1 MQRLLKAISI
11 VSIMTMSL
19 CAVRLPLANA
29 EQDIATDLLEAMTPE
44 ERIGQLFLV
53 TFTGSKIEDGDAIY
67 DLVVTHRISGII
79 LSRDNGNFIDAPE
92 SIGTARDLITSIQ
105 KANYESSAIASIEDS
120 ETEQPEKPV
129 YVPLFIAISQDCN
142 NGPCEEILPGLSYSP
157 TLMAIGAT
165 WDPSLARDAGE
176 VLGEELEAIGIN
188 LLLGPS
194 LDVLEDPRLRGT
206 GDLGVRSFG
215 GDPFWVGVMGEAYIE
230 GVHQGSNDRMAVVAK
245 HFPGLGGSDRPLE
258 EEVATV
264 RKSLEQLKQIEL
276 APFFVVTDMPPGD
289 NPSIVDGLLTSH
301 IRYQGFQGNIRAT
314 TRPVSLDRT
323 AYDQLMALE
332 PFMSWRDAGGVT
344 ISDSL
349 GSRAIRRFI
358 DSIGQS
364 FQGNL
369 VAKDAFLA
377 GNDMMILSDFQEP
390 HDEDEIT
397 TILSTL
403 EFFAQKYRE
412 DDVFAQRVDE
422 AVLRILN
429 LKLRLYN
436 GHFAFDRVISPEEEL
451 NKVGKRND
459 VAVEI
464 ARRAAT
470 LISPSDA
477 AEIGERFGDPPGYG
491 TRVAFFTDTRK
502 AATCENC
509 PERTIMDIR
518 DMENAVLRLYGSK
531 GTGQI
536 YAWQLFSFQMA
547 DLEVFLGEPIDPNPL
562 IPLVRA
568 EEVDEAINSANWLV
582 FSIQESS
589 PDIYGSSALK
599 KLLDE
604 RPDLARAK
612 HIIVFSYDV
621 PYDLDATY
629 ISKIDGYYALYSTTP
644 PFIDQAA
651 RLLFQEIAPTGAS
664 PVSVPGIG
672 YDLIDITAPDPDQAI
687 PLSLLSENILEIGE
701 GGIEELAQGDLVQFE
716 TGTILDKN
724 GHQVPDGTPV
734 DFIISDQA
742 ENIPPFKIQSITN
755 NGKARINLSLD
766 RAGVIMIRVESSL
779 ARNSQIIQINI
790 QEGEAAEG
798 TISGESLTGGVDSS
812 PTPTEASPTATA
824 IQNSGQ
830 NMADNDPKNKL
841 GAIGLA
847 LGLIGLALGGVAD
860 YALSSLLKEENEF
873 HIRRFMIIAI
883 CGLISYNYIA
893 IGFKGSEIIRDSMGL
908 MSGFVLAVAGSMIGL
923 AIVRIMIVLRYEE
936 YLKE

>member
-1 MQRLLKAISI
+1 
-11 VSIMTMSL
+11 MTMSL
-19 CAVRLPLANA
+19 CVVRLPPANA
-29 EQDIATDLLEAMTPE
+29 EQDIATDLLEDMTPE
-44 ERIGQLFLV
+44 ERIAQLFLV
-53 TFTGSKIEDGDAIY
+53 TFSGGKIEDDDAIY

-92 SIGTARDLITSIQ
+92 SIGTARDMITSVQ
-105 KANYESSAIASIEDS
+105 QANYESSAIASIEES
-120 ETEQPEKPV
+120 EPDQPKNPV

-142 NGPCEEILPGLSYSP
+142 DGPCVEILPGLSYSP

-176 VLGEELEAIGIN
+176 VLGEELEAIGFN

-215 GDPFWVGVMGEAYIE
+215 GDPFWVSVMGEAYIE
-230 GVHQGSNDRMAVVAK
+230 GVHQGANDRMAVVAK

-332 PFMSWRDAGGVT
+332 PFMSWRNAGGVT

-364 FQGNL
+364 FQGNI

-390 HDEDEIT
+390 QDEDEIT

-436 GHFAFDRVISPEEEL
+436 GNFEIDRVISTDEKL
-451 NKVGKRND
+451 NEVGTRND

-470 LISPSDA
+470 LISPSDE
-477 AEIGERFGDPPGYG
+477 AEIGDSVGDPPGYG

-518 DMENAVLRLYGSK
+518 AMEEAVLRLYGSK

-562 IPLVRA
+562 IPLARA

-599 KLLDE
+599 KLLDK

-612 HIIVFSYDV
+612 NIMVFSYDV

-629 ISKIDGYYALYSTTP
+629 ISKIDAYYALYSAMP

-651 RLLFQEIAPTGAS
+651 RMLFQEITPTGAS

-672 YDLIDITAPDPDQAI
+672 YDLIDVTAPDPDQVI
-687 PLSLLSENILEIGE
+687 PLSILSEFIAEIGD

-716 TGTILDKN
+716 AGTILDNN
-724 GHQVPDGTPV
+724 GNPVPDGTPV
-734 DFIISDQA
+734 DFVISDQA

-766 RAGVIMIRVESSL
+766 RAGVIIIRAESSP

-790 QEGEAAEG
+790 KEGEAGEG
-798 TISGESLTGGVDSS
+798 AISGESPTEEAESS
-812 PTPTEASPTATA
+812 PRPTKASPTATA
-824 IQNSGQ
+824 AQNSGE
-830 NMADNDPKNKL
+830 NMSDNKPKNTL
-841 GAIGLA
+841 GAIGLI

-883 CGLISYNYIA
+883 SGLISYNYIA
-893 IGFKGSEIIRDSMGL
+893 LGFKGSKIIKESMGL
-908 MSGFVLAVAGSMIGL
+908 MSGFVIAVAGSMIGL
-923 AIVRIMIVLRYEE
+923 AIVRIMIVLKYEE
-936 YLKE
+936 HLKK